1 MKIYNLVRYIPHRY
15 RIYLFTIL
23 IICSFY
29 FIYLNRSIS
38 SDVKITNDYVND
50 FDLFDDDD
58 MSFICPSEI
67 QFFIANRQHLVVIIA
82 SKLESYVWI
91 NFRTLLC
98 SGVDVYVMLNE
109 VFPIDSRTNRS
120 ICSYS
125 HRFLYVKNQHLEKF
139 DVKYTKKLSNIKY
152 TSWDRAIVWLYHRI
166 NFENVWII
174 EHDIQWFDVRH
185 MTYLFDRFINDRT
198 DLLCNGIISR
208 NSQWSLWPHA
218 ESDIFPYE
226 SWHGTFSPLVRWS
239 RRLLQHH
246 YRYMQLIHRNRL
258 KYEIYKDFRYQEFIM
273 GTIARI
279 ENLSIETY
287 SNNNSLIYF
296 VSDTMNDRKILHHLR
311 HG

>member
-1 MKIYNLVRYIPHRY
+1 
-15 RIYLFTIL
+15 
-23 IICSFY
+23 
-29 FIYLNRSIS
+29 
-38 SDVKITNDYVND
+38 
-50 FDLFDDDD
+50 
-58 MSFICPSEI
+58 
-67 QFFIANRQHLVVIIA
+67 
-82 SKLESYVWI
+82 
-91 NFRTLLC
+91 
-98 SGVDVYVMLNE
+98 MLNE
-109 VFPIDSRTNRS
+109 VFPIDSRANRS
-120 ICSYS
+120 IRSYS

-166 NFENVWII
+166 NFKNVWII
-174 EHDIQWFDVRH
+174 EHDVQWFDVRH

-198 DLLCNGIISR
+198 DLLCNRIISR

-246 YRYMQLIHRNRL
+246 YRYMQSIHKNRL
-258 KYEIYKDFRYQEFIM
+258 KYKINKEFRYQEFIM

-296 VSDTMNDRKILHHLR
+296 ASDTMNDRKILHHLR
-311 HG
+311 HGRYILHPVKHESILTKYSIN

>member
-1 MKIYNLVRYIPHRY
+1 
-15 RIYLFTIL
+15 
-23 IICSFY
+23 
-29 FIYLNRSIS
+29 
-38 SDVKITNDYVND
+38 
-50 FDLFDDDD
+50 

-82 SKLESYVWI
+82 SKLVSYVWI

-109 VFPIDSRTNRS
+109 VFPIDSRANRK
-120 ICSYS
+120 
-125 HRFLYVKNQHLEKF
+125 H
-139 DVKYTKKLSNIKY
+139 DV
-152 TSWDRAIVWLYHRI
+152 
-166 NFENVWII
+166 
-174 EHDIQWFDVRH
+174 QWFDVRH

-198 DLLCNGIISR
+198 DLLCNRIISR

-258 KYEIYKDFRYQEFIM
+258 KYEINKDFRYQEFIM

-296 VSDTMNDRKILHHLR
+296 ASDTMNDRKILYHLR
-311 HG
+311 HGRYILHSIKHESILTKYSINDITRMIQINSLDLINMTLLKKEIVTQ